1 MAECEQCEINKDWIA
16 QLMAKIEEQNELLN
30 ADSIAM
36 RKANNI
42 IITQGRELEVL
53 AVELV
58 ELRNTMNM
66 TAMLKNRGEKK
77 LSLVQ

>member
-42 IITQGRELEVL
+42 IITQGRELEIL

-66 TAMLKNRGEKK
+66 MAMLKNRGEKK

>member
-30 ADSIAM
+30 ADTIAM
-36 RKANNI
+36 SRANII
-42 IITQGRELEVL
+42 IITQGRELEIL
-53 AVELV
+53 AVELT
-58 ELRNTMNM
+58 ELRNTINM
-66 TAMLKNRGEKK
+66 MAMLKNRGEKK